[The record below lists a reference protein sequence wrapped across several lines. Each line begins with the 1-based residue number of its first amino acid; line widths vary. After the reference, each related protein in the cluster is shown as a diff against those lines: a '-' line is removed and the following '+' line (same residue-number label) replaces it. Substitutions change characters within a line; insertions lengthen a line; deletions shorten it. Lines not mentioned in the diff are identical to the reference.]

1 MIERM
6 SKSRLFTVICVAAL
20 AAASGSCKKKTRTMS
35 PEVERLMRAQYQRPS
50 PTPRPTPV
58 GDMFDGKLAREA
70 FDKIK
75 ERAGGE
81 LKVREL
87 RLSAL
92 GLSVLAE
99 DPNEAGRLVLYQWKN
114 EGGEVEGPQTPDL
127 LGVMGRTNIDP
138 ALVDWSLLPAMI
150 GEAKAKVDFQ
160 KPEVALA
167 LFHHP
172 HLIMRE
178 SAPGWS
184 IGLKTSEGEYKSEFF
199 EFDPKGKLKTKDAGS
214 SKGAG
219 K

>member
-1 MIERM
+1 M

-20 AAASGSCKKKTRTMS
+20 VAASGSCQKKSRTMS

-58 GDMFDGKLAREA
+58 GDMFDGRLAREA

-92 GLSVLAE
+92 GLDVLAE
-99 DPNEAGRLVLYQWKN
+99 DSQDANRILLYRWKN
-114 EGGEVEGPQTPDL
+114 EGGELEGPRPPDL
-127 LGVMGRTNIDP
+127 SGVMGRTSFDP

-150 GEAKAKVDFQ
+150 GEAKGKVDFQ

-167 LFHHP
+167 IFHHP

-178 SAPGWS
+178 SKPVWS
-184 IGLKTSEGEYKSEFF
+184 IAVKTGEGEYKSAFF
-199 EFDPKGKLKTKDAGS
+199 EFDPKGKLITKDS
-214 SKGAG
+214 G